1 MILIGRALFIL
12 YIFPVTNS
20 LKGARGKAF
29 FSRKFPPHLYLY
41 LLTRSTAA
49 AEEHEYYS
57 DDDPPN
63 VVITEKIAQA
73 VIHKN
78 ILRNTYDV

>member
-1 MILIGRALFIL
+1 MGEKSPHKECLSPT
-12 YIFPVTNS
+12 YI
-20 LKGARGKAF
+20 AIQ
-29 FSRKFPPHLYLY
+29 
-41 LLTRSTAA
+41 LLSAA
-49 AEEHEYYS
+49 AEENENDS

-78 ILRNTYDV
+78 PPKNL